1 MEDPSLCWNEGPFAV
16 DFKPLKSIAPEKK
29 GKKSPRGEPGAG
41 RVFMRSIGLLKEEAS
56 GGWGDARINRCQC
69 HAFFVAYGRKPVLH
83 CTIKKNEARGGS
95 SRPRLSNI
103 AGTSN
108 FQVNGSRW
116 CTRSAPRS
124 RKQDARMATL
134 RVLTDVPN
142 VSARK
147 AFAYRCQINEFL

>member
-83 CTIKKNEARGGS
+83 CTIRKNEAR
-95 SRPRLSNI
+95 SRWGPPLSNV
-103 AGTSN
+103 AGTGN
-108 FQVNGSRW
+108 FQVNGRGR
-116 CTRSAPRS
+116 CTRSGTRS
-124 RKQDARMATL
+124 SKQDARMATL
-134 RVLTDVPN
+134 RVLADVPN
-142 VSARK
+142 ISARK
-147 AFAYRCQINEFL
+147 AFAYRGQVNEFL